1 MCESAQSDL
10 FGIAVKMERFPRGS
24 IPPSTFAA
32 VATLAPTAISKPPVV
47 TTSAA
52 QPSTEVADDPVKQC
66 DLSTTCPNCGT
77 QMQPEHAHYR
87 CGECGYRDSCCF

>member
-1 MCESAQSDL
+1 
-10 FGIAVKMERFPRGS
+10 MERFPRGS

-32 VATLAPTAISKPPVV
+32 VATLAPTAISKPPAVA
-47 TTSAA
+47 TS
-52 QPSTEVADDPVKQC
+52 QTREEADADASICPTKQC
-66 DLSTTCPNCGT
+66 DLSTTCPNCNA